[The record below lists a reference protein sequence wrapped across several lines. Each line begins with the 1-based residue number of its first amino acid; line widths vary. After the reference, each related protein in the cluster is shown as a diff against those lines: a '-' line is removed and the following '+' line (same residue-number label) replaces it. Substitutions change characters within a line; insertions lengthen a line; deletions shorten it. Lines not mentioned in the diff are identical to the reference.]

1 MFARFR
7 SVDQQYER
15 TRARLLAALADHER
29 GDLDH
34 AGLQAA
40 VEAVQGTLDN
50 TRPEVRRAL
59 FEADV
64 ALEYAQHGSPGE
76 GSDTAAVLKRVRR
89 NLREVLG

>member
-1 MFARFR
+1 
-7 SVDQQYER
+7 VDQQYER
-15 TRARLLAALADHER
+15 MRARLLAALADHER

-40 VEAVQGTLDN
+40 VEGVQNTLDN
-50 TRPEVRRAL
+50 NARPEVRRAL

-64 ALEYAQHGSPGE
+64 ALEYAQHGSPGD
-76 GSDTAAVLKRVRR
+76 GSESAVVLKRVRR